1 MNSLK
6 VELHCH
12 SEYSKDSLNKLGDL
26 ICVARKRGI
35 QKLAITDHN
44 NIEGALKAR
53 ELDPELIIVGEEIL
67 TTKGELLVFFLR
79 ELIPRGLEPMAAIDR
94 LKDQGAF
101 ISVSHPYDRL
111 RHGWELKDLEMITP
125 YIDAVEVFNS
135 RCFSKNLNENAQIY
149 ANQHN
154 LLGTVGSDAH
164 TLPEVGRATLSLPF
178 FDDAD
183 SFRISLTQAKKLVNY
198 SSPLVRLGSRYAR
211 WMKQIRRT
219 S

>member
-12 SEYSKDSLNKLGDL
+12 SEYSKDSLNKLQDL
-26 ICVARKRGI
+26 IRVAHERGI

-44 NIEGALKAR
+44 NIVGALRAK

-67 TTKGELLVFFLR
+67 TTKGELLVFFLN
-79 ELIPRGLEPMAAIDR
+79 EEIPKGLKPMDAIDR
-94 LKDQGAF
+94 LKKQGAF

-111 RHGWELKDLEMITP
+111 RHGWQLNDLEMITP
-125 YIDAVEVFNS
+125 YIDAVEVFNA
-135 RCFSKNLNENAQIY
+135 RCFSKDLNENAKIY
-149 ANQHN
+149 AQQHQ

-164 TLPEVGRATLSLPF
+164 TLMEVGKATLSVPF
-178 FDDAD
+178 FNDAD
-183 SFRISLTQAKKLVNY
+183 SFRISLVQAEQMVDY

>member
-12 SEYSKDSLNKLGDL
+12 SEYSKDSLNKLEDL
-26 ICVARKRGI
+26 IRVARKRGI

-67 TTKGELLVFFLR
+67 TTKGELLVFFLS
-79 ELIPRGLEPMAAIDR
+79 ESIPRGLEPMAAIDR

-149 ANQHN
+149 ANQHH

-183 SFRISLTQAKKLVNY
+183 SFRISLTQAKQLVNY

>member
-1 MNSLK
+1 M
-6 VELHCH
+6 
-12 SEYSKDSLNKLGDL
+12 
-26 ICVARKRGI
+26 ARKRGI

-67 TTKGELLVFFLR
+67 TTKGELLVFFLS
-79 ELIPRGLEPMAAIDR
+79 ESIPRGLEPMAAIDR

-149 ANQHN
+149 ANQHH

-183 SFRISLTQAKKLVNY
+183 SFRISLTQAKQLVNY